1 MDEEA
6 HRRQNSRSD
15 HAIVFRPDHGHEL
28 LSDIGR
34 DTHPGYPV
42 EYVGFQNY
50 ESLCMLWNIRRTREA
65 RQYYQPLRI

>member
-6 HRRQNSRSD
+6 YRRQTSRSD
-15 HAIVFRPDHGHEL
+15 HAIVFPLDHGHEL

-42 EYVGFQNY
+42 GYVGFQNY
-50 ESLCMLWNIRRTREA
+50 TSLCMR
-65 RQYYQPLRI
+65 

>member
-6 HRRQNSRSD
+6 HRRQTGRAD

-34 DTHPGYPV
+34 GRNPGYPLL
-42 EYVGFQNY
+42 G
-50 ESLCMLWNIRRTREA
+50 WIRGLSELRGIVRTLEI
-65 RQYYQPLRI
+65 PKNT